1 MWILERSVSD
11 SYNDSGASASL
22 SMYEGLGSDSQTLI
36 NATFALTTI
45 GQIALLLLGA
55 TLLFSHGPQAR
66 RATLVNVVI
75 VTLFSTIPPYLLYA
89 PHLL

>member
-1 MWILERSVSD
+1 MFQIATMTLV
-11 SYNDSGASASL
+11 L
-22 SMYEGLGSDSQTLI
+22 VLVCLCTEGLGSDSQTLI